1 MSSRPVRVYL
11 TGADGMLGTALTA
24 ALDAD
29 LTTADWPLIG
39 VSVKD
44 FDIGD
49 RAAVA
54 ASIDAFRP
62 DAVVHTAAHAIVDD
76 CEQDPA
82 LALRVN
88 VAGVRHVAEAC
99 RRTGAR
105 LIYLS
110 SDYVFDGEHTPDRGY
125 REEDLPAPR
134 SVYGLTKLAGERVA
148 EMAPGHVNVRTSWLF
163 GGVDERL
170 DTVLSVVR
178 GIQRG
183 ERSRLIGDQFSCPTY
198 TVDLAR
204 ALIFLMT
211 DGSDVTGTLHVTNQ
225 GSASWYQVAS
235 EIHALL
241 GADAGLAPEPAFF
254 EEAGFI
260 GGRPRNSTLDTA
272 RLRSIGLTLPS
283 WQDAVARYCDTLVPT
298 PVGSG
303 R

>member
-1 MSSRPVRVYL
+1 MRVYL

-24 ALDAD
+24 ALGAEPV
-29 LTTADWPLIG
+29 TADWPLLG

-54 ASIDAFRP
+54 ASIEAFRP
-62 DAVVHTAAHAIVDD
+62 DVVVHTAAHAIVDD

-88 VAGVRHVAEAC
+88 VAGVRHVADAC

-110 SDYVFDGEHTPDRGY
+110 SDYVFDGEHPPAQGY
-125 REEDLPAPR
+125 DEEDLPAPR

-148 EMAPGHVNVRTSWLF
+148 ELLPRHVNVRTSWLF
-163 GGVDERL
+163 GGTDERL

-183 ERSRLIGDQFSCPTY
+183 ERARLIADQFSCPTY
-198 TVDLAR
+198 TADLAR

-225 GSASWYQVAS
+225 GSASWHQVGS
-235 EIHALL
+235 EIHSML
-241 GADAGLAPEPAFF
+241 GADASLAPEATSFD
-254 EEAGFI
+254 EAGFF
-260 GGRPRNSTLDTA
+260 GGRPRDSTLDTA
-272 RLRSIGLTLPS
+272 RLRGIGLTMPS
-283 WQDAVARYCDTLVPT
+283 WRDAVARYCDTLVPAT
-298 PVGSG
+298 LGSG